1 MIRKIP
7 IGYSIINPFKII
19 KSMIKMKKRYILPL
33 IGALATLGVK
43 YWQKNK
49 EDNSNT
55 NTLANSLVNAGIPD
69 QVDNT
74 DLAQL
79 ENSKMV
85 SEGSQFGVQYFNEIA
100 AEESEETF
108 RNITE

>member
-1 MIRKIP
+1 MTE
-7 IGYSIINPFKII
+7 
-19 KSMIKMKKRYILPL
+19 KRYILP
-33 IGALATLGVK
+33 IVGAIAALGVK
-43 YWQKNK
+43 YLQNK
-49 EDNSNT
+49 AEPSNSNT
-55 NTLANSLVNAGIPD
+55 STLTDTLMNAGIPD

-74 DLAQL
+74 ALDQL

-100 AEESEETF
+100 EETEQSL